1 MTIGRT
7 GFLLP
12 KSKLM
17 KKELNGCFNFLL
29 VLILIVWILGPF
41 DSDLDQR
48 KDSKYWEFCQCTDDY
63 KGEELRLEPPDERD
77 EEILGKILKAHG
89 LSGESYKLC
98 TTKEIPGYVAAYAKM
113 KDGLN
118 YIICGQEYTK
128 IASYLGLACL
138 MAHEVGHHV
147 HKHTT
152 TDNSPQKEQE
162 LEADRFSGES
172 LFKLGYS
179 LEESVN
185 LYSMDY
191 EGTDVH
197 SPGPI
202 RREAIK
208 KGWLKAEYAEKKKN
222 LIASIAKA
230 PKQKSESSLEEG
242 PISEYDLINAKKLVS
257 AFIVALGE
265 QNFGEAYYKQA
276 IKAWGSLDD
285 FSSNNSFGGI
295 TQTKILA
302 APTIVEHLDRREK
315 NYILAKVFI
324 RYLAIDPVND
334 KCQAGRIYDQ
344 FFWVKGLDNE
354 WLITRA
360 RLREAKCFSDEDIL

>member
-1 MTIGRT
+1 MKESNGLITFFIVLLFIG
-7 GFLLP
+7 
-12 KSKLM
+12 
-17 KKELNGCFNFLL
+17 
-29 VLILIVWILGPF
+29 WILEPLGL
-41 DSDLDQR
+41 DLDQR
-48 KDSKYWEFCQCTDDY
+48 TDSKYWESCQCSDDY
-63 KGEELRLEPPDERD
+63 KGEELRLGTPEERE
-77 EEILGKILKAHG
+77 EEILDNILKAHG

-98 TTKEIPGYVAAYAKM
+98 TTKEIPGYADAYATM

-128 IASYLGLACL
+128 TASYLGLVCL

-185 LYSMDY
+185 VYSMDY

-222 LIASIAKA
+222 LSASTART
-230 PKQKSESSLEEG
+230 PKQESESSLEES

-257 AFIVALGE
+257 AFITALGN
-265 QNFGEAYYKQA
+265 QNFEEAYYMQA

-302 APTIVEHLDRREK
+302 APAIVEHLDKREK

-334 KCQAGRIYDQ
+334 ECQSGRIYDQ
-344 FFWVKGLDNE
+344 FFWVKGLDNQ

-360 RLREAKCFSDEDIL
+360 RLREAKCFNDEDVS